1 MRTTPE
7 DKRRARDRR
16 WLLADDLGSIVAV
29 TDKAGHAMRINTQ
42 RPYGQ
47 PNTNNL
53 GRFQFA
59 AREWLPEIGV
69 SHNRARAYMPG
80 IGRFLQTDPIGMA
93 GGMNLYE
100 YAGGVTP

>member
-1 MRTTPE
+1 MRTTPK

-29 TDKAGHAMRINTQ
+29 TDTAGRAMRINT
-42 RPYGQ
+42 YGSFGL
-47 PNTNNL
+47 PNTKNL

-59 AREWLPEIGV
+59 AREWLPEIGIL
-69 SHNRARAYMPG
+69 HNRARACMPG
-80 IGRFLQTDPIGMA
+80 IGRFRQTDPIGMA

-100 YAGGVTP
+100 YAGATL